1 MTILVIDGQ
10 GGKLGKTLVEN
21 IKKSFPHLEIMAVGT
36 NSAASDVMRRAGADR
51 VATGE
56 NPVIVA
62 CRSAQIIVGP
72 IGIAIA
78 DALMGEISPRHGKRR
93 RVKQCLPCAH
103 PDESMQHVC
112 RGRGQKVLRH
122 SGRRHGA
129 HPFAARRNGE
139 QTMNNTATA
148 TARTASPVRKLTY
161 SALFLALAMVLPFL
175 TGQIPEIGSMLCP
188 MHIPA
193 LLCGFM
199 CGWPWG
205 LAVGFI
211 SPLLRSMSGMP
222 PIWIAIPMAFE
233 MATYGAIAGLL
244 YRKLPKTGWR
254 IYASLISA
262 MVAGRLVWGLVKF
275 LLAGLQGTEFSLALF
290 LSGAVT
296 TAIPGI
302 ILQLI
307 LIPILV
313 VVMERTNMALD
324 V

>member
-1 MTILVIDGQ
+1 MRSKERSFMKNAPFFKKITLMIASFAPSRKAAGLTALCIF
-10 GGKLGKTLVEN
+10 GK
-21 IKKSFPHLEIMAVGT
+21 IPA
-36 NSAASDVMRRAGADR
+36 
-51 VATGE
+51 
-56 NPVIVA
+56 
-62 CRSAQIIVGP
+62 SAQT
-72 IGIAIA
+72 A
-78 DALMGEISPRHGKRR
+78 PR
-93 RVKQCLPCAH
+93 A
-103 PDESMQHVC
+103 E
-112 RGRGQKVLRH
+112 
-122 SGRRHGA
+122 
-129 HPFAARRNGE
+129 RNGDP
-139 QTMNNTATA
+139 TMNNAVTSTRNSSA
-148 TARTASPVRKLTY
+148 VRKLTY
-161 SALFLALAMVLPFL
+161 SALYLALAMVLPFL
-175 TGQIPEIGSMLCP
+175 TGQVPKIGSMLCP

-211 SPLLRSMSGMP
+211 SPLLRSMIFGMP